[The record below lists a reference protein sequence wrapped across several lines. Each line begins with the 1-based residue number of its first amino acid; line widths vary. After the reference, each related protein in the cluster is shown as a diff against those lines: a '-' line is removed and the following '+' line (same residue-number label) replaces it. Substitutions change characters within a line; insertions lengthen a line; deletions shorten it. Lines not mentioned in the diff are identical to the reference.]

1 MASQKDIVA
10 AIAIL
15 DLGEPDG
22 LSRKPTVSD
31 LSSMVGDKVSA
42 AERDDAWH
50 VFINDRPVDVFINAD
65 PVDENMVSNNHRSPI
80 CVSGVVIQPG
90 RSKLVP
96 DLDLDN
102 NVIKIWLE
110 KEVISI
116 G

>member
-1 MASQKDIVA
+1 MASQEDIVA
-10 AIAIL
+10 AIAVL
-15 DLGEPDG
+15 DSDELDG

-31 LSSMVGDKVSA
+31 LSDLVGEKVSA
-42 AERDDAWH
+42 AERDGAW
-50 VFINDRPVDVFINAD
+50 DVFINVD

-96 DLDLDN
+96 DLDLN
-102 NVIKIWLE
+102 NNTIKIWLK